1 MFNHAAFGYA
11 LLHTTAHLFN
21 SGGYVEG
28 NTAALAEEHRRSYTD
43 ASQAIYQLI
52 PDIVIR
58 EVSKDGDCICT
69 CPACSLGICLCW
81 HAHDDSLMP
90 ISPAEG
96 ILMRSPKANSAAFE
110 AGLRQGDVILT
121 ADDHQ
126 LTTWWKILEVISE
139 HEPGEEVRLR
149 VKRGLGDPREV
160 TVTRL

>member
-1 MFNHAAFGYA
+1 
-11 LLHTTAHLFN
+11 
-21 SGGYVEG
+21 
-28 NTAALAEEHRRSYTD
+28 
-43 ASQAIYQLI
+43 
-52 PDIVIR
+52 
-58 EVSKDGDCICT
+58 
-69 CPACSLGICLCW
+69 
-81 HAHDDSLMP
+81 MP